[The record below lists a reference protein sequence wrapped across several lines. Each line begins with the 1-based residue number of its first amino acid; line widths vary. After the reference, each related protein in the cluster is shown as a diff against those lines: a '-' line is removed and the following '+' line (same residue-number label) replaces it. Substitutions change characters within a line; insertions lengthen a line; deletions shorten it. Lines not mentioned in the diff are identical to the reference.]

1 MILISMAESGNFG
14 IMEGLYFTG
23 RKELLEWINGF
34 LEIEYTKVEQV
45 ASAAAFCQLMD
56 ALHPGTIALS
66 KVRFNANQEWEFV
79 SNFKLLQKAFDAANI
94 KKHIDV
100 PKLIRAKYQDNLEFL
115 QWFKRYF
122 EGKWDKAEYRAK
134 ERRLSAMKAAAGP
147 ARRVSIKPAQPVGQ
161 ENRVPLATRT
171 NLSARRVAVAAPA
184 AVPSPAKPPVKRVA
198 KRRVTMA
205 ASSIRATTPE
215 KPVTVTPAAPAKKTS
230 PVKRAVA
237 ASPVTRSAAKPL
249 RPATPKSILKKPVSV
264 AAPVNGDVASFV
276 ERQVDTLKNDLF
288 QAVASLQRERD
299 VFSEKLKAIKMMCE
313 EDESSAE
320 TIQRILTIIRIGTD
334 EEDQPQPQ
342 PQLEQAVN
350 ADEDEDD
357 GLDELDELDD
367 IIASSAQQP
376 ETDDGGEEAPEAT
389 EDAGDEIA
397 DDDEDLDFV

>member
-1 MILISMAESGNFG
+1 
-14 IMEGLYFTG
+14 MEGLYFTG

-161 ENRVPLATRT
+161 
-171 NLSARRVAVAAPA
+171 
-184 AVPSPAKPPVKRVA
+184 AKPPVKRVA

-249 RPATPKSILKKPVSV
+249 RPASILKKPVSV